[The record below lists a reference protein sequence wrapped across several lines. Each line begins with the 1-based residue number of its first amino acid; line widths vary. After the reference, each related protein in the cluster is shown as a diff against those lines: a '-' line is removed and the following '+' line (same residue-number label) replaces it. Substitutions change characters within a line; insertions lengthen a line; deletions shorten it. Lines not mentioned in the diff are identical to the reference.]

1 MTDEFNRNTYHLME
15 IRLSQIAARYLLC
28 KDWLKKKD
36 GRVSCGEK
44 DTEVHY
50 ATYVGRVEE
59 SYRDLEENQKLIVN
73 NDFFYQNSYPY
84 WWESYFSKSTYY
96 RIKRTAMKKFL
107 RKFKDA

>member
-1 MTDEFNRNTYHLME
+1 MTNLIE
-15 IRLSQIAARYLLC
+15 IRTISWRLDYLKLQPDIC
-28 KDWLKKKD
+28 FVKIGYKRNLERFLVGK
-36 GRVSCGEK
+36 K

-59 SYRDLEENQKLIVN
+59 SYRELEENQKLIVN

-96 RIKRTAMKKFL
+96 RTKRAAMKKFL